1 MSRSKE
7 YKAAKNYIHNELGLS
22 RDYIREIMIPLIK
35 ETIDSMEDGIT
46 IVPKD
51 NKVAKSTE

>member
-1 MSRSKE
+1 MKLS
-7 YKAAKNYIHNELGLS
+7 AKNP
-22 RDYIREIMIPLIK
+22 DQMIPLIK

-51 NKVAKSTE
+51 NKVA

>member
-1 MSRSKE
+1 
-7 YKAAKNYIHNELGLS
+7 
-22 RDYIREIMIPLIK
+22 MIPLIK

-51 NKVAKSTE
+51 NKVVKSAEKEEKKFSFKNPLVSIGNWRSNIYYW